1 MLNAYK
7 KMAIVRQFEQAIAK
21 ASDLGKTPGMLH
33 LGLGSEALTVA
44 VCTLLSVEKDRV
56 TASHRGHAPALVMG
70 NDILA
75 VAKEIMGKMGGLSD
89 GIGGTQ
95 HLIYPESGFIG
106 SNGIVGAQVP
116 LAVGAALTAKMMNT
130 GGIAVAFFGDGASN
144 QGSVFESMN
153 LAVALKL
160 PMVFMLENNGYGLST
175 KVSAVAGT
183 NRLITRAAGFGLKT
197 LAVDGSDYPQIISIL
212 KSAFK
217 NVRAG
222 EGPLF
227 VEAKVPRLTGH
238 YHGDEQAYRLE
249 NETPTI
255 GGADDPLVKMQQSL
269 LSGGAN
275 HDDLV
280 AILQT
285 VQAEI
290 DAVTAAA
297 IAAPA
302 ANPVVLDRF
311 VQALSPIAGGQTT

>member
-1 MLNAYK
+1 MT
-7 KMAIVRQFEQAIAK
+7 IVRLFEQAIAK
-21 ASDLGKTPGMLH
+21 VADMGQTPGMLH

-44 VCTLLSVEKDRV
+44 TCALLSLEKDYV

-95 HLIYPESGFIG
+95 HLICPDSGFIG

-116 LAVGAALTAKMMNT
+116 LAVGAALTAKMT
-130 GGIAVAFFGDGASN
+130 YSGGLAVAFFGDGASN

-153 LAVALKL
+153 LAVALNL

-183 NRLITRAAGFGLKT
+183 NSLIARAAGFGLKT
-197 LAVDGSDYPQIISIL
+197 LAVDGSDYPQITSVL
-212 KSAFK
+212 KSAFE
-217 NVRAG
+217 NVRTG
-222 EGPLF
+222 EGPIF

-238 YHGDEQAYRLE
+238 YHGDEQAYRRG
-249 NETPTI
+249 NEAPAI
-255 GGADDPLVKMQQSL
+255 GGGDDPLVKMKQNL
-269 LSGGAN
+269 LSEGVN
-275 HDDLV
+275 PDDLV

-285 VQAEI
+285 VEAEI
-290 DAVTAAA
+290 EAVIAEA

-302 ANPVVLDRF
+302 AEPAVLDRF
-311 VQALSPIAGGQTT
+311 VGALSPIAGRQFT